1 MNKIIT
7 LIAAALLVAGI
18 SPLVVNAAK
27 SPEAPTSETTA
38 ANRDPAHINLVE
50 ARRKVNELPEVVS
63 AQQQSKVDRSLAT
76 KAAADY
82 KQARTRATASESA
95 YRKLFD
101 ENLQKLDPEAAA
113 TQLKE
118 RQAFRERME
127 KARASKQSKSNKK
140 VAALDEEDDEDES
153 DSSQG

>member
-1 MNKIIT
+1 MNKIIA
-7 LIAAALLVAGI
+7 LIAASLLVAGI
-18 SPLVVNAAK
+18 SPLAVNAAK
-27 SPEAPTSETTA
+27 SPEAPAAETTA
-38 ANRDPAHINLVE
+38 ANRDPAHLNLVE
-50 ARRKVNELPEVVS
+50 ARRKVNDLPEVVS

-82 KQARTRATASESA
+82 KQARTRASASESA

-127 KARASKQSKSNKK
+127 KARANKQTKSNKK
-140 VAALDEEDDEDES
+140 VAVLDEEDEDEES
-153 DSSQG
+153 ESSPG